1 MDRPSNRRD
10 HTDKKV
16 NATGKS
22 DSERWKRSSLYAM
35 PTDKPRP
42 ESTQETTC
50 ERTSDS
56 RDRPAYR
63 DGRLRLAQQRQQAYQ
78 KDCYITPNLS
88 ASSISRSRRLGSDV
102 NERNFNTSEL
112 GVPKGWKDTDDDTA
126 QQQAHM
132 WYDEQTP
139 EVQLRV
145 RIEAMQRESKEMLR
159 RARESLQRAEEL
171 HAQESAAAGSGT
183 AGT

>member
-10 HTDKKV
+10 HTEEKV
-16 NATGKS
+16 HATGKS
-22 DSERWKRSSLYAM
+22 DSERWKKSSLYGV

-42 ESTQETTC
+42 ESTSEAAR

-88 ASSISRSRRLGSDV
+88 DSSISKSRRPSSGLTSKLHAS
-102 NERNFNTSEL
+102 RSTASEL
-112 GVPKGWKDTDDDTA
+112 GVPKGWKDPNEDTT
-126 QQQAHM
+126 QQQAGQQQQIGQQRRTLSLS
-132 WYDEQTP
+132 D
-139 EVQLRV
+139 
-145 RIEAMQRESKEMLR
+145 AMQQ
-159 RARESLQRAEEL
+159 LQGYRQL
-171 HAQESAAAGSGT
+171 GDQIQQQQQQPQDQQQQPQQPQQ
-183 AGT
+183 